1 MLGLPKENTDKNE
14 TQLGKGKSGKKWRH
28 PMRLDLYSGG
38 NDLKAETRVHRCQ
51 AVVVAVVVV
60 VVQT

>member
-1 MLGLPKENTDKNE
+1 
-14 TQLGKGKSGKKWRH
+14 
-28 PMRLDLYSGG
+28 MRLDLYSGG

-51 AVVVAVVVV
+51 AVVVAVVVGVVVVAVVVV

>member
-1 MLGLPKENTDKNE
+1 
-14 TQLGKGKSGKKWRH
+14 
-28 PMRLDLYSGG
+28 MRLDLYSGG

-51 AVVVAVVVV
+51 AVVVAVVVGVVVV